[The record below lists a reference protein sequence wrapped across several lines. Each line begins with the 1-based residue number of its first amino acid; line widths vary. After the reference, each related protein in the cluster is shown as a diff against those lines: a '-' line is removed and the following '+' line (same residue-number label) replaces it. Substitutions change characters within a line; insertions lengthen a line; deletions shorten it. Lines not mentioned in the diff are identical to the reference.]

1 MSRAYTGLHR
11 PDTVQA
17 VGPDYSPLHP
27 ADRLRLNPTTWQDPA
42 RALPAG
48 PEERTGVMPAVTAA
62 DTAVIPAVPASRDE
76 VLAEMRADL
85 GAPAGPLDQWATAG
99 HPTTDTKESI
109 R

>member
-1 MSRAYTGLHR
+1 MSRATPACR
-11 PDTVQA
+11 PDAVQA
-17 VGPDYSPLHP
+17 GPDYSPLHRRTGSASTRP
-27 ADRLRLNPTTWQDPA
+27 RGRTPA

-62 DTAVIPAVPASRDE
+62 DTAVIPAVPASRDD

-99 HPTTDTKESI
+99 HPTTDTREEQQA
-109 R
+109 